1 VHLGPEEEVPGAGAE
16 ADEVE
21 RAPFHRA
28 SYLLDVEQARGRRGE
43 AAEVGLEEGVADE
56 SGRREALETDLGPEV
71 EELAG

>member
-1 VHLGPEEEVPGAGAE
+1 MSQAAMSKRLSGAE

-21 RAPFHRA
+21 RAPFHGA
-28 SYLLDVEQARGRRGE
+28 SYLFHLEETRGRRGE

-56 SGRREALETDLGPEV
+56 GGRRQALETDLGPEV